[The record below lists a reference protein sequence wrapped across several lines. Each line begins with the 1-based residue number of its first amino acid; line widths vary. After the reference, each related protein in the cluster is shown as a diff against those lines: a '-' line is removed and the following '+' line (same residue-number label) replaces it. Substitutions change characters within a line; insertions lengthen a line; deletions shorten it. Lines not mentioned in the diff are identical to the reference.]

1 MMAQS
6 RLPFEAGIAVG
17 PILFVVAILA
27 IIATA
32 IGASTSTFGVNASQE
47 TNRVNA
53 MAMIHIGSTLKLGAD
68 RVIGLGA
75 QNNQVTTTG
84 AATQFDIFYINGGSL
99 TYPSVSLAS
108 NPASDTWLYTWAPV
122 TNIGTAVVDK
132 VAMLKINQGVCDEIN
147 KMINGPVTTTGFAPL
162 PSNWFTGPANMSNW
176 DAGVGAGTLDS
187 KRAGCFQAITNSP
200 GYYFYQILIPQ

>member
-1 MMAQS
+1 MCAQS
-6 RLPFEAGIAVG
+6 RLPFEAGIAIG

-32 IGASTSTFGVNASQE
+32 IGASTSTFGVNALQE

-75 QNNQVTTTG
+75 QNTQVTTTG
-84 AATQFDIFYINGGSL
+84 AATQFDIFYITGGGL
-99 TYPSVSLAS
+99 TFPSVALAS
-108 NPASDTWLYTWAPV
+108 NPASDTWVYTWAPV
-122 TNIGTAVVDK
+122 TNIGTAAVDK
-132 VAMLKINQGVCDEIN
+132 IAVLKINLGVCDQIN
-147 KMINGPVTTTGFAPL
+147 KMVNGPVTTTGFAPS
-162 PSNWFTGPANMSNW
+162 PSDWFTTPTNMTNW

-200 GYYFYQILIPQ
+200 GYYFYEILIPQ